1 MGLFLI
7 EKIFQKIVKTIF
19 FRYICSLKSHFFDM
33 KKFIFGVITAI
44 IIMLIFK
51 VLWDKKQTQETL
63 EADSALIQ
71 TQIQNVSKLIVT
83 EGHFAEVIS
92 YTDSQKYFMD
102 LFSFDKK
109 ILIVVN
115 ADVTVSYDL
124 QKITYD
130 IDETNKKVTIKS
142 IPEAEIKIFPK
153 LKYYD
158 ISQSQINPFN
168 TEDVNKIHKKVHAEL
183 EKKIAQSN
191 LKKNAEN
198 RLITELANIV
208 FLTKSIGWTLE
219 YNGLPLENSIDKKLD
234 N

>member
-1 MGLFLI
+1 
-7 EKIFQKIVKTIF
+7 
-19 FRYICSLKSHFFDM
+19 M
-33 KKFIFGVITAI
+33 KKFVFGMLTAI
-44 IIMLIFK
+44 ILLLSLKYF
-51 VLWDKKQTQETL
+51 WDKKQAKETL

-71 TQIQNVSKLIVT
+71 TQIANVSKLVVT

-92 YTDSQKYFMD
+92 YTDSQKYFLD

-124 QKITYD
+124 HKITYD
-130 IDETNKKVTIKS
+130 IDEVNKKVIIKS
-142 IPEAEIKIFPK
+142 IPEAEIKIYPK

-158 ISQSQINPFN
+158 ISQSQVNPFN
-168 TEDVNKIHKKVHAEL
+168 TDDVNKIYKKVNAEL
-183 EKKIAQSN
+183 EKKIAQSS

-198 RLITELANIV
+198 RLISELANIV

-219 YNGLPLENSIDKKLD
+219 YNSLPIENSTDWKVIEKK
-234 N
+234 

>member
-1 MGLFLI
+1 
-7 EKIFQKIVKTIF
+7 
-19 FRYICSLKSHFFDM
+19 M
-33 KKFIFGVITAI
+33 KKFILGMLTAI
-44 IIMLIFK
+44 
-51 VLWDKKQTQETL
+51 VLLLSLKYFWDKKDAKETL

-71 TQIQNVSKLIVT
+71 TQIANVSKLVVT

-92 YTDSQKYFMD
+92 YTDSQKYFLD

-124 QKITYD
+124 HKITYD
-130 IDETNKKVTIKS
+130 IDQANKKVTIKS
-142 IPEAEIKIFPK
+142 IPEAEIKIYPK

-158 ISQSQINPFN
+158 ISQSQVNPFN
-168 TEDVNKIHKKVHAEL
+168 TEDVNKIHKKVNAEL
-183 EKKIAQSN
+183 EKKIAQSS
-191 LKKNAEN
+191 LKKNAES
-198 RLITELANIV
+198 RLISELANIV

-219 YNGLPLENSIDKKLD
+219 YNSLPIENSADWNVIEK